1 MFYGYREGEEVDP
14 SDEDLQLIPHLVD
27 KVLIPRLT
35 GVRGGGRREGG
46 EGEGEGREGR
56 EKKERMSWTSSSF
69 HTSCSP
75 SSLCAIMSSPVQ
87 TFCGVCGTLSPP
99 LRPGGQ

>member
-35 GVRGGGRREGG
+35 GVRGEWEEREGR
-46 EGEGEGREGR
+46 EREKGEGRERG
-56 EKKERMSWTSSSF
+56 RMSWTSSRF
-69 HTSCSP
+69 IHH
-75 SSLCAIMSSPVQ
+75 AH
-87 TFCGVCGTLSPP
+87 
-99 LRPGGQ
+99 

>member
-35 GVRGGGRREGG
+35 GVRGGGGREGG
-46 EGEGEGREGR
+46 EGEGR
-56 EKKERMSWTSSSF
+56 EKEEREK
-69 HTSCSP
+69 
-75 SSLCAIMSSPVQ
+75 
-87 TFCGVCGTLSPP
+87 
-99 LRPGGQ
+99 GGRRRRG